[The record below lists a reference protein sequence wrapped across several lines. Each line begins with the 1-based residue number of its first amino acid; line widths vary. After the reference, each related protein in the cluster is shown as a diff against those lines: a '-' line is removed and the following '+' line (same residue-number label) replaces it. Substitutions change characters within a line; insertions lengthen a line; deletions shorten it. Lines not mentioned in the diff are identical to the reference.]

1 MNPSAANNVPSQSIM
16 RDAAKGALTRKIAG
30 YAASALLAFS
40 PMLAGPA
47 GAQTPPATQAM
58 PPPTQPEHPN
68 YIESG
73 TRLRITDGKSSPL
86 VNVVNRKNDLV
97 PSIRLTGPAKLSVR
111 FYPAISLK
119 RFENGETGVPISVA
133 YSVAPEEGKPKN
145 ETYEG
150 ASGPSAFRSGELKPT
165 LAIGTPISIV
175 VAVPV
180 GKHTVSILSPNGFL
194 EVVGV
199 ERIVKKPPQSQPR
212 GETAKA
218 PPAVTSTV
226 RKPVVPA
233 VPPAQGAFPRFVL
246 DAERTQFRDLG
257 PSNNSGDMNALSAI
271 GYIPL
276 RRGLALNAGVLF
288 SSFGLSL
295 GVPEAV
301 TGLRSF
307 SADATAG
314 IALSRGKHL
323 AAAGAFGGYRAVLTD
338 VNSKT
343 YPYSYGDASHQFE
356 FGGRAGYAYGRRLEI
371 LVSGGN
377 NPFVPISGKI
387 RAALPFGWVK
397 GSPIWLDLDAMWLH
411 TMMPV
416 QEEGRKGGGRLGENN
431 AYARLAAGIPIWRIG
446 HFVPSAIVAG
456 ELDAAGAGVHR
467 ADVLVGGAVSF
478 DSKMF
483 RILCGGGASP
493 LTGYPFFLL
502 RVLYK

>member
-1 MNPSAANNVPSQSIM
+1 MNPSAAIHASSQSVMQGTI
-16 RDAAKGALTRKIAG
+16 KGRIARKAAG

-47 GAQTPPATQAM
+47 RAQTPPATQVM

-73 TRLRITDGKSSPL
+73 TRLRISDGKISPL

-97 PSIRLTGPAKLSVR
+97 PSIGLNGPAKLSVR

-119 RFENGETGVPISVA
+119 RFENGETEVPISVA

-150 ASGPSAFRSGELKPT
+150 ISGPSAFRSGELKPT
-165 LAIGTPISIV
+165 LAIGTPINIV
-175 VAVPV
+175 ITVPA

-199 ERIVKKPPQSQPR
+199 ERIVKKPPQSQPKK
-212 GETAKA
+212 EIVKPA
-218 PPAVTSTV
+218 PTIPKTV
-226 RKPVVPA
+226 PKPVIPKE
-233 VPPAQGAFPRFVL
+233 PCAFPRFSL
-246 DAERTQFRDLG
+246 DAERTQFRNLG
-257 PSNNSGDMNALSAI
+257 PSNNSGDLNLASAT
-271 GYIPL
+271 GYVPL
-276 RRGLALNAGVLF
+276 RRGLALNAGVMF

-295 GVPEAV
+295 GMPEAV

-314 IALSRGKHL
+314 IALSRGKHR
-323 AAAGAFGGYRAVLTD
+323 AIAGAFGGYRAILND
-338 VNSKT
+338 VNSNT
-343 YPYSYGDASHQFE
+343 DPHHYAESNHQFE
-356 FGGRAGYAYGRRLEI
+356 FGGRAGYAYGERFEI

-377 NPFVPISGKI
+377 NPFIPISGKI

-397 GSPIWLDLDAMWLH
+397 GSPVWLELDAMWLH
-411 TMMPV
+411 TMKPIE
-416 QEEGRKGGGRLGENN
+416 EEGRKGGGRLGDNN

-446 HFVPSAIVAG
+446 RFVPSAIVAG

-467 ADVLVGGAVSF
+467 ADALVGGAVSF
-478 DSKMF
+478 ESKMF